1 MNHHLLLYG
10 NFLKLD
16 QYKMN
21 QAPSTTAG
29 MIPLQEYRREIPPGW
44 QPGDPAYPL
53 KAYFD
58 RLRLWYRIASLDD
71 ELIGPTIAGRLYGRA
86 HRVAMS
92 LRVPRPD
99 GTFDLGDAALVRLEV
114 DEVRD
119 PSSGILLQAHI
130 PSGVQ
135 FLTSALRA
143 AFGQQDQD
151 LATQSLERF
160 FSLQRGRLSLQE
172 YSVEYDARF
181 DEASDRAGLQMNEV
195 ARFFLFFRGSG
206 LSMKQIDDLKLQ
218 VQGDYTRFAEAR
230 ALALRLAS
238 NKTEESNDNYYAQDG
253 GYDEDTNDYHN
264 NSWYQDDGYDDSYW
278 WYDQDEVGEGEWVL
292 EYEEDP
298 EEMYWQQSWDDDY
311 GHYYDEAYDN
321 EKNDSVPVSGE
332 NNTDETKI
340 EKEEYYGGK
349 GQTNDGCFNCGSK
362 WHRVKDC
369 PMAPQQKGQH
379 HQSHGGKGKGYAGH
393 SKGKGKG
400 KVWRWRPF
408 GKGKGKTKGKYG
420 KYGKGKGKGKS
431 KKGYGGSSWY
441 ASRTNRGLNIA
452 DGIPDGSTRKAE
464 AMKQNIQEY
473 QIHTPP
479 DETQVTFQKS
489 SSSSTENVAEAA
501 NEKLEKK
508 HLAAFNFA
516 FNFYEAADYFMVKG
530 EKRRGLVIDPGAAS
544 GLIGS
549 ETLRDLID
557 HCVAPFGKEKDVV
570 INKDV
575 RSPVSGISGGSDQ
588 TLGQV
593 TVPLCTGGCPISYTG
608 EVIGGDGSLCPPLIG
623 NPSLRKM
630 HCSIF
635 TEHFVNGDG
644 LLVLNSMQDTDQP
657 LKMMRLLLTDSGH
670 YILPTDHQQAGR
682 VSAETQKEVA
692 IFCSRVATTSS
703 TLWDDVDPRV
713 YHVFTM
719 NKKKKT
725 VSYAEGDRSENDPYE
740 TTEHM
745 VNLEDNDKVKKNI
758 VLHYD
763 NKTEL
768 DEKDEKEDGA
778 ISILLKKGSDEA
790 RDEPHDKHNDRQDLR
805 DQPFDEQPCGEQ
817 EQHADQPTQ
826 LQHHTNSL
834 HPRQQQN
841 DPQNNH
847 NSKENLIHH
856 NSETE
861 FPGYTE
867 DVFPEESDQSALRK
881 KYKSMPEEYYTR
893 SGLRPITP
901 WNFKSWFQQ
910 ARGKKLR
917 WHFWELFSG
926 SGRLSLVMLLAG
938 LTVGFP
944 VDMRYG
950 WNLNNQQHQGM
961 LRQARDEFC
970 PGVMFMAPEC
980 GPWSV
985 SSSAKAPELREAERR
1000 RDQLSIDFVQENCE
1014 KQSKHGRGYIVE
1026 QPWGSAMWR
1035 PEDGSPLHLETIQD
1049 NRTKQRVDQCMVG
1062 AQAED
1067 GSPIQKATGL
1077 GSNIKF
1083 KKTAIRCSGHKG
1095 KQHLHLRGQAPDGIN
1110 RTAKA
1115 AVYPR
1120 LMCQKIKADVTDFLN
1135 NRNLLQIPQW
1145 PQSLSWFV
1153 SEHFYECI
1161 RCTLGR
1167 SCPKGIEHSLI
1178 PGKCRHGRWAPGTNP
1193 KQKASTEPD
1202 PIKLWKNEARKS
1214 VLDQVNILDESAV
1227 LKLDIEFGHYMKKIL
1242 IELVN
1247 STIGLFSEASHRK
1260 VEYVHWVDNATAM
1273 SIVKEIFKSVMLV
1286 KGIKISLRPFNKSGP
1301 EPTLPTSSAYLR
1313 CHVWGHVKLWHVEAV
1328 EDMREMSIAQI
1339 NEAYDID
1346 DWLFTIYGTDAEA
1359 TPAPSTPSSRPRAI
1373 PKQPGLPPRGD
1384 DAALL
1389 PQVHDRP
1396 DNPDEEL
1403 EEAKYEDET
1412 FESQD
1417 RSAIAPIK
1425 PNYNMKRVLERLP
1438 KLVEEGDRTRALKLL
1453 VGLHERLW
1461 HTPVMDFMNLLRR
1474 AGMPVE
1480 VVNLASEAVQ
1490 GCVVCR
1496 KFVRLPNRPQL
1507 RAGGSTYFG
1516 ETVQLDIFHWEG
1528 NNFLLIIDEATRY
1541 KTCVLAESQ
1550 ESEWLMALL
1559 FKSWIQ
1565 YFGPPSRVV
1574 LDQQSSLMG
1583 YETGGEFERLNI
1595 ARCPRGTTQ
1604 GHGANQHTGTGIV
1617 ERHIQLTKL
1626 TMWKLRAELERQGLS
1641 PDPAELC
1648 QEAAMAHNQT
1658 LNYGGVTPCMSVF
1671 GVLPRGFYNPEN
1683 PGVMSVVGSLQTD
1696 VTVFERAMRIRQT
1709 ALATTHQSIIEDRVA
1724 RANRTRPH
1732 QANVGEM
1739 VAGTSEVEFFREVQG
1754 DPGWRGPALLLRLD
1768 QDEGVAVIQYQGKPY
1783 LVSLRHIRPYRGIY
1797 LVEVAN
1803 KNVEQSLFQLMKFV
1817 ESLSDYK
1824 INIFGWLRRKRDG
1837 RWYKTPRETPGVQNV
1852 MQWADEVSK
1861 SMTRTTLHG
1870 IMVGKSIRTFKPP
1883 TGTTGTLITWLIGG
1897 KNYAVQEHKSAN
1909 HMKMKKISNHAK
1921 EDTCIIYFYY
1931 YQVEYGEPEAT
1942 TKKTEVKKMDAMDLD
1957 IVENMD
1963 VDKEDKKR
1971 LGPETRTVVIGQE
1984 RKKQKVMMMQLDVE
1998 FLKHYYTDNTR
2009 KQIILLDYPEQWKTG
2024 YDIVINETRNYLIK
2038 QYDMKRRALPIL
2050 FQMKYKTSH
2059 RAEACLRSG
2068 QIYKVDQ
2075 ETNNIDEDQISADIW
2090 QEVDAADLAEVRQ
2103 FVEEKAFRKIH
2114 TSAITA
2120 DMVVVDAR
2128 WVRKKKRYPDKSIR
2142 IKSRLCARGFLDQQK
2157 DLLTTRSTTA
2167 TRLSQRIIISQA
2179 ARRRERQL
2187 ESIDV
2192 AGAFLKGFDFKQIQ
2206 KALKELGIQAPSRTV
2221 IILPP
2226 LNVFKHLAAL
2236 SDEFKIPMHQISEY
2250 GLLCNKPV
2258 YGLND
2263 APLAWQLCLHSFLKE
2278 TGGSPS
2284 RLDENFFTWKEK
2296 DKVIALA
2303 TTHVDDIALT
2313 ADLPWLD
2320 NMNKMFTKRFGK
2332 VTRQQL
2338 PFDHCGCHYEKT
2350 NDGYKISQEDFA
2362 KKMESVEVPEREDE
2376 SKLSAVE
2383 VTSLRSALG
2392 GLLWLTATRLDIV
2405 ADVSILQSRVTVSQ
2419 IKDLKHANQ
2428 ILLKVKEFATVGL
2441 HYRIMEAE
2449 KVRLVCIHDAS
2460 SASQGRHY
2468 AQEGLLI
2475 CLAED
2480 KFAGEAMDYETVFEE
2495 GDHHGGVGQHGGFM
2509 HVLFASGSKAKRV
2522 SYSTSHAETLSMV
2535 GGMEAS
2541 TLIMVRLAEIMHED
2555 KAPTL
2560 AQLTKI
2566 QEEGVRQLPVDY
2578 GDCRDVFELLTGQR
2592 TLPQDKSQRLYILS
2606 LKEARLVGKM
2616 RLLTLVPT
2624 QCMTSDA
2631 LTKPLVHES
2640 LLLLLTTGI
2649 VRFFNVEGHPVVS
2662 RLLPTLGDYD
2672 EHDIIKNDE
2681 EIKEMVYEK
2690 KKKPTMSHAMALLGL
2705 MGSFDKTAPRMM
2717 MAFALFGA
2725 ATADEEM
2732 RGMVMAPQ
2740 QQEGGVPNYIGVYF
2754 LIFLTVIAA
2763 INVEK
2768 LGKYFVRYIM
2778 QKSKVTTTNKMKV
2791 KTEDDEDGPTP
2802 MDVDETFMHGF
2813 DRAMSGDRPM
2823 EMRAA
2828 KRKLQ
2833 VLEEDKQELEAT
2845 IVIKEDA
2852 IDSLQKQLTE
2862 KKREAVEWEQVSK
2875 SLEQRLERMKGE
2887 KAGLADKEERR
2898 QDEIEELNEKIGKM
2912 YVENESLEKKLQ
2924 AAKEE
2929 KQKGFDLLTAA
2940 NRQVLTLKDRLAEKE
2955 KLLQERIPMFGQP
2968 RQEGVPPQA
2977 GGLFQAAGAA
2987 SDQEARLRADVER
3000 QAREIADKARQVE
3013 SLRQD
3018 RAQLGEQLA
3027 QAKAPSEIFYT
3038 RYGTCYHKADCNHL
3052 KHGPADRPRSKLSRC
3067 RDCLE

>member
-1 MNHHLLLYG
+1 MNHP
-10 NFLKLD
+10 
-16 QYKMN
+16 
-21 QAPSTTAG
+21 PSTSAG

-86 HRVAMS
+86 HRVAMP

-119 PSSGILLQAHI
+119 PGSGILLQAHI

-143 AFGQQDQD
+143 GQQDQD

-206 LSMKQIDDLKLQ
+206 LSPKQIDDLKLQ

-230 ALALRLAS
+230 ALALRLSS
-238 NKTEESNDNYYAQDG
+238 NKNEESNENYYAHDG
-253 GYDEDTNDYHN
+253 CYDEDLYDYHDS
-264 NSWYQDDGYDDSYW
+264 SWYQEDGYDDSHW
-278 WYDQDEVGEGEWVL
+278 WYEQDGDEVGEWVL
-292 EYEEDP
+292 DYDED
-298 EEMYWQQSWDDDY
+298 MDSSYWQQSWYDDSW
-311 GHYYDEAYDN
+311 HYYEEPNEN
-321 EKNDSVPVSGE
+321 EKEDGTSVQEG
-332 NNTDETKI
+332 NNTEENKI
-340 EKEEYYGGK
+340 EKEDYYGGK

-393 SKGKGKG
+393 NKGKGKG
-400 KVWRWRPF
+400 KFWRWRPF
-408 GKGKGKTKGKYG
+408 GKGKGKSKG

-431 KKGYGGSSWY
+431 KKGYGGNSWY
-441 ASRTNRGLNIA
+441 ASKTSRGLNIA
-452 DGIPDGSTRKAE
+452 DGIPDGSTKKVE
-464 AMKQNIQEY
+464 ASKYGAQEF
-473 QIHTPP
+473 QISTPP
-479 DETQVTFQKS
+479 NENYMAFQKS
-489 SSSSTENVAEAA
+489 ASSSTENVAEVS
-501 NEKLEKK
+501 EKQEKK
-508 HLAAFNFA
+508 HLTAFNFA
-516 FNFYEAADYFMVKG
+516 LNFYEAMDYFMVKG

-557 HCVAPFGKEKDVV
+557 HCVTPFGKDKDVV
-570 INKDV
+570 INKDI
-575 RSPVSGISGGSDQ
+575 RSPVSGISGGSDR

-608 EVIGGDGSLCPPLIG
+608 EVIGGDGSLCPALIG

-630 HCSIF
+630 HCAIF

-644 LLVLNSMQDTDQP
+644 LLVLNSMQDNNEP
-657 LKMMRLLLTDSGH
+657 MKMMRLLLTDSGH
-670 YILPTDHQQAGR
+670 YILPTDHQRTGR
-682 VSAETQKEVA
+682 VSAETQSEVA

-703 TLWDDVDPRV
+703 ERWDDVDPRV

-719 NKKKKT
+719 NNET
-725 VSYAEGDRSENDPYE
+725 MSNAEGDRGEIEPYLMEEN
-740 TTEHM
+740 M
-745 VNLEDNDKVKKNI
+745 VNLEDEKKDIIPDIDKKM
-758 VLHYD
+758 
-763 NKTEL
+763 EL
-768 DEKDEKEDGA
+768 AEEGDGRA
-778 ISILLKKGSDEA
+778 VDILSKQGSDKTRE
-790 RDEPHDKHNDRQDLR
+790 ESHVKHNDREDLR
-805 DQPFDEQPCGEQ
+805 DQHFSKQPCGDRVQQPLKEQ
-817 EQHADQPTQ
+817 PSKQVQFNLTSNDNPT
-826 LQHHTNSL
+826 NEV
-834 HPRQQQN
+834 
-841 DPQNNH
+841 NH
-847 NSKENLIHH
+847 NDNLKDNLIHYD
-856 NSETE
+856 NEAE
-861 FPGYTE
+861 FPGYAE
-867 DVFPEESDQSALRK
+867 DVFPEGVDHTVLKK

-901 WNFKSWFQQ
+901 WNFKSWFNQ
-910 ARGKKLR
+910 ARNKRLR

-926 SGRLSLVMLLAG
+926 SGRLSLIMLLAG

-950 WNLNNQQHQGM
+950 WNMNDPQHQHM

-985 SSSAKAPELREAERR
+985 SSSAKAPELRMAERQ
-1000 RDQLSIDFVQENCE
+1000 RDQPSIGFVQENCE

-1035 PEDGSPLHLETIQD
+1035 PEDGSPLHLDMIQD
-1049 NRTKQRVDQCMVG
+1049 NRNKQRVDQCMVG
-1062 AQAED
+1062 AEAED

-1095 KQHLHLRGQAPDGIN
+1095 KQHMHLRGQAPDGIN

-1120 LMCQKIKADVTDFLN
+1120 LMCQKIRADVTDFLN
-1135 NRNLLQIPQW
+1135 TRNLLKIPQW

-1193 KQKASTEPD
+1193 KQKTSTEPD
-1202 PIKLWKNEARKS
+1202 PIKLWKNEARKQ
-1214 VLDQVNILDESAV
+1214 VLDQVNIIDNMPLN
-1227 LKLDIEFGHYMKKIL
+1227 LDIEFGHYLKKIL
-1242 IELVN
+1242 IESVHN
-1247 STIGLFSEASHRK
+1247 TIGIFSEAAHRQ
-1260 VEYVHWVDNATAM
+1260 VEYVHWVDDATAL
-1273 SIVKEIFKSVMLV
+1273 SLFKEIFKAVMQV
-1286 KGIKISLRPFNKSGP
+1286 KGIKISLRPFNKSSP

-1313 CHVWGHVKLWHVEAV
+1313 CHVWGHVKVWHIEAV
-1328 EDMREMSIAQI
+1328 EDMRMMSIAQI

-1346 DWLFTIYGTDAEA
+1346 DWLFTVYGADLAEV
-1359 TPAPSTPSSRPRAI
+1359 PAPSTPASRPRSI

-1384 DAALL
+1384 DTALL

-1396 DNPDEEL
+1396 DNPDDEPEEP
-1403 EEAKYEDET
+1403 KYEEEEQ

-1425 PNYNMKRVLERLP
+1425 PNYNMKKVLERLP

-1474 AGMPVE
+1474 ANMPVE

-1490 GCVVCR
+1490 GCAVCR
-1496 KFVRLPNRPQL
+1496 KFVRLPNRPQV
-1507 RAGGSTYFG
+1507 RAGGSTV
-1516 ETVQLDIFHWEG
+1516 ELDIFHWEG

-1541 KTCVLAESQ
+1541 KTCTLAESQ

-1617 ERHIQLTKL
+1617 ERHIQLIKL

-1797 LVEVAN
+1797 LVEIPN
-1803 KNVEQSLFQLMKFV
+1803 KNVEQSLFQLMQFV
-1817 ESLSDYK
+1817 EGLSDYK
-1824 INIFGWLRRKRDG
+1824 INIFGWLRRNRDG
-1837 RWYKTPRETPGVQNV
+1837 RWHKTPRETPGVQNV
-1852 MQWADEVSK
+1852 MQWAEEVSK
-1861 SMTRTTLHG
+1861 SMTKATLHG

-1883 TGTTGTLITWLIGG
+1883 TGTIGTLITWLIGG
-1897 KNYAVQEHKSAN
+1897 KNYAVQEHKTAN

-1931 YQVEYGEPEAT
+1931 YQVEPGEPET
-1942 TKKTEVKKMDAMDLD
+1942 MNKKKVEVKKMEIETA
-1957 IVENMD
+1957 ENMD
-1963 VDKEDKKR
+1963 VDKENLKR
-1971 LGPETRTVVIGQE
+1971 SGPETRTVVIGQE
-1984 RKKQKVMMMQLDVE
+1984 KKKQRIMMMQLDIE
-1998 FLKHYYTDNTR
+1998 FLKHYYTDNMK
-2009 KQIILLDYPEQWKTG
+2009 KQVILLDYSDSWKNG

-2038 QYDMKRRALPIL
+2038 QYEQKRRNLPIL

-2059 RAEACLRSG
+2059 RAEACLRTG
-2068 QIYKVDQ
+2068 CIYKVDQ
-2075 ETNNIDEDQISADIW
+2075 ETNNIDEDQISPDIW

-2114 TSAITA
+2114 TSAITS

-2278 TGGSPS
+2278 TGGAPS

-2320 NMNKMFTKRFGK
+2320 NMNQMFVKRFGK

-2362 KKMESVEVPEREDE
+2362 NKMETVDVPEREDD
-2376 SKLSAVE
+2376 SKLTPVE

-2428 ILLKVKEFATVGL
+2428 ILQKVKEFSTVGL
-2441 HYRIMEAE
+2441 HYRVMESPH
-2449 KVRLVCIHDAS
+2449 VRLVCIHDAS

-2480 KFAGEAMDYETVFEE
+2480 KFAGEQMDYETVFEDGE
-2495 GDHHGGVGQHGGFM
+2495 GPQGVERHGGFM

-2541 TLIMVRLAEIMHED
+2541 TLIMVRLAEIMHKD

-2560 AQLTKI
+2560 SQLTKI
-2566 QEEGVRQLPVDY
+2566 QEEGVKQLPVDYY

-2640 LLLLLTTGI
+2640 LLLLLTAGI

-2672 EHDIIKNDE
+2672 EHDIVKDDE
-2681 EIKEMVYEK
+2681 EIKKMVKEK
-2690 KKKPTMSHAMALLGL
+2690 KKDISMSHAMILLGL
-2705 MGSFDKTAPRMM
+2705 VGSFRKPASRMFLASAM
-2717 MAFALFGA
+2717 LSTTSAYEVAGYS
-2725 ATADEEM
+2725 
-2732 RGMVMAPQ
+2732 
-2740 QQEGGVPNYIGVYF
+2740 GGGRQVAHEVNYISVYF

-2763 INVEK
+2763 ITVEK
-2768 LGKYFVRYIM
+2768 LGKYALRYLM
-2778 QKSKVTTTNKMKV
+2778 NKYKVTIRKPMKV
-2791 KTEDDEDGPTP
+2791 KTEDDGDETMP
-2802 MDVDETFMHGF
+2802 MDVDETFMHGS
-2813 DRAMSGDRPM
+2813 DQPM
-2823 EMRAA
+2823 EMRSA
-2828 KRKLQ
+2828 KRKLR

-2845 IVIKEDA
+2845 ITVKEDA
-2852 IDSLQKQLTE
+2852 IESLQKQLNE
-2862 KKREAVEWEQVSK
+2862 KTRESMEWEKVSK
-2875 SLEQRLERMKGE
+2875 SLEQRLERLKGE
-2887 KAGLADKEERR
+2887 KAGLADKESRR
-2898 QDEIEELNEKIGKM
+2898 QDEIEELEEKIGKM

-2929 KQKGFDLLTAA
+2929 KQKGFDLLNAA
-2940 NRQVLTLKDRLAEKE
+2940 NRQVLTLKDRVAEKE
-2955 KLLQERIPMFGQP
+2955 SYFKKEFLYLVKHDQMQHQHEPKVVVCFKPQE
-2968 RQEGVPPQA
+2968 
-2977 GGLFQAAGAA
+2977 L
-2987 SDQEARLRADVER
+2987 
-3000 QAREIADKARQVE
+3000 EIKKPV
-3013 SLRQD
+3013 
-3018 RAQLGEQLA
+3018 
-3027 QAKAPSEIFYT
+3027 
-3038 RYGTCYHKADCNHL
+3038 
-3052 KHGPADRPRSKLSRC
+3052 
-3067 RDCLE
+3067 

>member
-1 MNHHLLLYG
+1 MN
-10 NFLKLD
+10 N
-16 QYKMN
+16 
-21 QAPSTTAG
+21 PPTTTSG
-29 MIPLQEYRREIPPGW
+29 TIPLQEYRREIPPGW

-99 GTFDLGDAALVRLEV
+99 GTFDTGDAALVRLEV

-119 PSSGILLQAHI
+119 PTSGILLQAHI

-135 FLTSALRA
+135 FLTSALRN

-206 LSMKQIDDLKLQ
+206 LSTKQIDDLKLQ
-218 VQGDYTRFAEAR
+218 VQGDYTRFVEAR
-230 ALALRLAS
+230 ALALRLSS
-238 NKTEESNDNYYAQDG
+238 NKAEESNENYYAYDG
-253 GYDEDTNDYHN
+253 YYDEDSHDYHN
-264 NSWYQDDGYDDSYW
+264 SSWYQDDGYDDGYW
-278 WYDQDEVGEGEWVL
+278 WYDQDEDEEGEWVL
-292 EYEEDP
+292 DYDEDP
-298 EEMYWQQSWDDDY
+298 EHAYWQQSWYDDSSW
-311 GHYYDEAYDN
+311 YYYEEPNEN
-321 EKNDSVPVSGE
+321 EKDDNVTEE
-332 NNTDETKI
+332 NKT

-349 GQTNDGCFNCGSK
+349 GHTNDGCFNCGSK

-369 PMAPQQKGQH
+369 PMAPQQKGHQ
-379 HQSHGGKGKGYAGH
+379 QSHGGKGKGYSNY
-393 SKGKGKG
+393 SKGKSKG
-400 KVWRWRPF
+400 KTWRWRPF
-408 GKGKGKTKGKYG
+408 GKGKGKSKGKFG
-420 KYGKGKGKGKS
+420 KNKGKGKGKS
-431 KKGYGGSSWY
+431 KKGYGYGGGNWY
-441 ASRTNRGLNIA
+441 ASKSSRGLDIA
-452 DGIPDGSTRKAE
+452 DR
-464 AMKQNIQEY
+464 Q
-473 QIHTPP
+473 
-479 DETQVTFQKS
+479 
-489 SSSSTENVAEAA
+489 
-501 NEKLEKK
+501 
-508 HLAAFNFA
+508 
-516 FNFYEAADYFMVKG
+516 
-530 EKRRGLVIDPGAAS
+530 
-544 GLIGS
+544 
-549 ETLRDLID
+549 RD
-557 HCVAPFGKEKDVV
+557 
-570 INKDV
+570 
-575 RSPVSGISGGSDQ
+575 
-588 TLGQV
+588 
-593 TVPLCTGGCPISYTG
+593 
-608 EVIGGDGSLCPPLIG
+608 
-623 NPSLRKM
+623 
-630 HCSIF
+630 
-635 TEHFVNGDG
+635 
-644 LLVLNSMQDTDQP
+644 
-657 LKMMRLLLTDSGH
+657 
-670 YILPTDHQQAGR
+670 
-682 VSAETQKEVA
+682 
-692 IFCSRVATTSS
+692 
-703 TLWDDVDPRV
+703 
-713 YHVFTM
+713 
-719 NKKKKT
+719 
-725 VSYAEGDRSENDPYE
+725 
-740 TTEHM
+740 
-745 VNLEDNDKVKKNI
+745 
-758 VLHYD
+758 
-763 NKTEL
+763 
-768 DEKDEKEDGA
+768 
-778 ISILLKKGSDEA
+778 
-790 RDEPHDKHNDRQDLR
+790 
-805 DQPFDEQPCGEQ
+805 
-817 EQHADQPTQ
+817 
-826 LQHHTNSL
+826 
-834 HPRQQQN
+834 
-841 DPQNNH
+841 
-847 NSKENLIHH
+847 
-856 NSETE
+856 
-861 FPGYTE
+861 
-867 DVFPEESDQSALRK
+867 
-881 KYKSMPEEYYTR
+881 
-893 SGLRPITP
+893 RP
-901 WNFKSWFQQ
+901 
-910 ARGKKLR
+910 
-917 WHFWELFSG
+917 
-926 SGRLSLVMLLAG
+926 
-938 LTVGFP
+938 
-944 VDMRYG
+944 
-950 WNLNNQQHQGM
+950 
-961 LRQARDEFC
+961 
-970 PGVMFMAPEC
+970 
-980 GPWSV
+980 
-985 SSSAKAPELREAERR
+985 
-1000 RDQLSIDFVQENCE
+1000 SIDFVQENCE
-1014 KQSKHGRGYIVE
+1014 KQSHGGRGYIVE

-1035 PEDGSPLHLETIQD
+1035 PEDGSPLHLDTIQD
-1049 NRTKQRVDQCMVG
+1049 NRSKQRVDQCMVG
-1062 AQAED
+1062 AEAED

-1083 KKTAIRCSGHKG
+1083 KKTAMRCSGHKG
-1095 KQHLHLRGQAPDGIN
+1095 KQHMHLRGQAPDGIN

-1120 LMCQKIKADVTDFLN
+1120 LMCQKIRADVTDFLN
-1135 NRNLLQIPQW
+1135 TRNLLKIPQW

-1202 PIKLWKNEARKS
+1202 PIKLWKNEARKQ
-1214 VLDQVNILDESAV
+1214 VLDQVNILEENV
-1227 LKLDIEFGHYMKKIL
+1227 LNLDIEFGRYLKKLL
-1242 IELVN
+1242 IELVH
-1247 STIGLFSEASHRK
+1247 STIGIFSEAAHRQ
-1260 VEYVHWVDNATAM
+1260 VEYVHWVDDATAL
-1273 SIVKEIFKSVMLV
+1273 SLFKEIFKPVMQV

-1313 CHVWGHVKLWHVEAV
+1313 CHIWGHVKVWHIEAI
-1328 EDMREMSIAQI
+1328 EDMRMMSIAQI

-1346 DWLFTIYGTDAEA
+1346 DWLFTVYGADLDEV
-1359 TPAPSTPSSRPRAI
+1359 PAPSTPASRPRAI

-1396 DNPDEEL
+1396 DNPDDEP
-1403 EEAKYEDET
+1403 EEAKYEEEQ

-1417 RSAIAPIK
+1417 RAAIAPIK
-1425 PNYNMKRVLERLP
+1425 PNYNMKKVLERLP

-1496 KFVRLPNRPQL
+1496 KFVRLPNRPQV

-1516 ETVQLDIFHWEG
+1516 ETVQIDIFHWEG

-1541 KTCVLAESQ
+1541 KTCILTESQ
-1550 ESEWLMALL
+1550 EAEWLMSML

-1565 YFGPPSRVV
+1565 YFGPPSKVV

-1595 ARCPRGTTQ
+1595 SRCPRGTTQ

-1617 ERHIQLTKL
+1617 ERHTQLIKL

-1641 PDPAELC
+1641 PEPSELC

-1658 LNYGGVTPCMSVF
+1658 LNCGGVTPCMSVF
-1671 GVLPRGFYNPEN
+1671 GVLPRGFYNPQN

-1696 VTVFERAMRIRQT
+1696 VTVFERAIRIRQT
-1709 ALATTHQSIIEDRVA
+1709 ALATTHQAIIEDRVA

-1739 VAGTSEVEFFREVQG
+1739 VAGTSEIEFFREVQG

-1797 LVEVAN
+1797 LVEIPN
-1803 KNVEQSLFQLMKFV
+1803 KSVEQSLFQLMKFV
-1817 ESLSDYK
+1817 EGLSDYK
-1824 INIFGWLRRKRDG
+1824 VNIFGWLRRSRDG

-1852 MQWADEVSK
+1852 IQWAEEVSK
-1861 SMTRTTLHG
+1861 SMTRSTLHG

-1897 KNYAVQEHKSAN
+1897 KNYAVQEHKTAN

-1921 EDTCIIYFYY
+1921 EDTCLIYFYY
-1931 YQVEYGEPEAT
+1931 YQVELGEPEAAP
-1942 TKKTEVKKMDAMDLD
+1942 KKKVEVKNMEIETAED
-1957 IVENMD
+1957 MD
-1963 VDKEDKKR
+1963 VDKENKKR

-1984 RKKQKVMMMQLDVE
+1984 RKKQKIMMMQLDIE
-1998 FLKHYYTDNTR
+1998 FLKHHYTDNSKT
-2009 KQIILLDYPEQWKTG
+2009 QIIMLDYPDSWKNG
-2024 YDIVINETRNYLIK
+2024 YDIVINEIRNYLIK
-2038 QYDMKRRALPIL
+2038 QYEQKRRELPIL

-2059 RAEACLRSG
+2059 QAEACLRTG
-2068 QIYKVDQ
+2068 HIYKVDQ
-2075 ETNNIDEDQISADIW
+2075 ETNNIDEDQISPDIW

-2103 FVEEKAFRKIH
+2103 FVEEKAFKKLH
-2114 TSAITA
+2114 TSAITS

-2157 DLLTTRSTTA
+2157 ELLTTRSTTA

-2179 ARRRERQL
+2179 ARRRERHL

-2192 AGAFLKGFDFKQIQ
+2192 AGAFLKGFDFNQIQ

-2221 IILPP
+2221 IIIPP
-2226 LNVFKHLAAL
+2226 LNVFKHLATL
-2236 SDEFKIPMHQISEY
+2236 SDEFKIPMHQIGEN

-2278 TGGSPS
+2278 TGGASS
-2284 RLDENFFTWKEK
+2284 KLDENFFSWKENGQ
-2296 DKVIALA
+2296 VIALA

-2320 NMNKMFTKRFGK
+2320 KMNQMFVKRFGK

-2338 PFDHCGCHYEKT
+2338 PFDHCGCHYEKMH
-2350 NDGYKISQEDFA
+2350 DGYKISQEDFA
-2362 KKMESVEVPEREDE
+2362 KKMESVVVPEREDE
-2376 SKLSAVE
+2376 SKLTPVE

-2392 GLLWLTATRLDIV
+2392 GLLWLTATRLDII

-2419 IKDLKHANQ
+2419 IKDLKYANQ
-2428 ILLKVKEFATVGL
+2428 ILQKVKEFSTVGL
-2441 HYRIMEAE
+2441 HYRVMESPQ
-2449 KVRLVCIHDAS
+2449 VRLVCIHDAS

-2480 KFAGEAMDYETVFEE
+2480 KFAGEEMDFETVFEDGE
-2495 GDHHGGVGQHGGFM
+2495 GHQGVERHGGFM
-2509 HVLFASGSKAKRV
+2509 HVLFASGSKATRV

-2541 TLIMVRLAEIMHED
+2541 TLIMVRLAEIMHKE

-2566 QEEGVRQLPVDY
+2566 QEEGVKQLPVDYY

-2640 LLLLLTTGI
+2640 LLLLVTAGI
-2649 VRFFNVEGHPVVS
+2649 VRFFNVDGHPVVS
-2662 RLLPTLGDYD
+2662 RLLPTLGNYD
-2672 EHDIIKNDE
+2672 EHDIVKDDE
-2681 EIKEMVYEK
+2681 EIKEMVKEK
-2690 KKKPTMSHAMALLGL
+2690 KKDTTLSHAMILLG
-2705 MGSFDKTAPRMM
+2705 MVGSFRRPASKMFLAGAMIGTAS
-2717 MAFALFGA
+2717 AYEVAGYS
-2725 ATADEEM
+2725 
-2732 RGMVMAPQ
+2732 GGGQ
-2740 QQEGGVPNYIGVYF
+2740 QASGDVNYIGVYF

-2763 INVEK
+2763 ITVEK
-2768 LGKYFVRYIM
+2768 LGKRFILYLMY
-2778 QKSKVTTTNKMKV
+2778 KYKVTIRNPTKV
-2791 KTEDDEDGPTP
+2791 KTEDDDDDAIP
-2802 MDVDETFMHGF
+2802 MDVDQTFMHGF
-2813 DRAMSGDRPM
+2813 DRRTSGDQPM
-2823 EMRAA
+2823 EMKRA

-2833 VLEEDKQELEAT
+2833 ALEEDKQELEAT
-2845 IVIKEDA
+2845 ITIKEDA
-2852 IDSLQKQLTE
+2852 IFSLQKQLAE
-2862 KKREAVEWEQVSK
+2862 KKREAGDW
-2875 SLEQRLERMKGE
+2875 EQRLERAKNEML
-2887 KAGLADKEERR
+2887 GLNDKETRLK
-2898 QDEIEELNEKIGKM
+2898 DEMDEMDEKMGKLHIEKTALDATRM
-2912 YVENESLEKKLQ
+2912 DL
-2924 AAKEE
+2924 EE
-2929 KQKGFDLLTAA
+2929 KLENLRGQNQRNLDLLNAA
-2940 NRQVLTLKDRLAEKE
+2940 NRQVLTLKDRVAEKE
-2955 KLLQERIPMFGQP
+2955 KLLQERIPLFGHGQARP
-2968 RQEGVPPQA
+2968 EGRA
-2977 GGLFQAAGAA
+2977 EGGLFQEPAAAMGP
-2987 SDQEARLRADVER
+2987 QEARLIADVER
-3000 QAREIADKARQVE
+3000 QKREIADKTRQVE
-3013 SLRQD
+3013 VLRQE
-3018 RAQLGEQLA
+3018 RAQLREQLVE
-3027 QAKAPSEIFYT
+3027 AKAPAEIFCT
-3038 RYGTCYHKADCNHL
+3038 RYGNAYHKADCNHL
-3052 KHGPADRPRSKLSRC
+3052 KHGQAERPRTKLQRC